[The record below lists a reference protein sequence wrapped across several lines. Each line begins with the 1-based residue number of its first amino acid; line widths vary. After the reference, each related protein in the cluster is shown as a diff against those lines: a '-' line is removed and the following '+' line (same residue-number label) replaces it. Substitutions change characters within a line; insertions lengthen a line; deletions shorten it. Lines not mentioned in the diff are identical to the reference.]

1 MCQLPFKQFP
11 TGVMRG
17 RFHPGDGQLY
27 SCGMF
32 AWAGNQQQ
40 AGGFYRVRATGKPAH
55 VPVGLTTAPQ
65 TVKVTFSDPLDK
77 ATTENAEAW
86 VIEAWDLKRTRNY
99 GSRHHNQRR
108 WKVSKVAL
116 SPDGR
121 SVTLTV
127 PELAPTW
134 GMSIRCKTRGSGGVE
149 VVREIH
155 NSVYNIG
162 N

>member
-1 MCQLPFKQFP
+1 MCI
-11 TGVMRG
+11 R
-17 RFHPGDGQLY
+17 D
-27 SCGMF
+27 S
-32 AWAGNQQQ
+32 
-40 AGGFYRVRATGKPAH
+40 GKPAH

-108 WKVSKVAL
+108 WQVSKVAL